1 MPKGMPCGANNRDEV
16 CRLMTKKDLKKTSG
30 RTTGPQNH
38 FSFHYC
44 NGLLFEISL
53 RKTGASLI
61 LVNPENH

>member
-1 MPKGMPCGANNRDEV
+1 
-16 CRLMTKKDLKKTSG
+16 MTKKDLKKTSG